1 LIIRISQNFSP
12 KDHCYTFIFFIAND
26 ILNYD
31 VNLPL
36 YIEITI
42 TTSMVEFKP
51 YQLCTSGKFMEVT
64 INSGN
69 GVEEEKAN
77 SD

>member
-1 LIIRISQNFSP
+1 
-12 KDHCYTFIFFIAND
+12 
-26 ILNYD
+26 

-51 YQLCTSGKFMEVT
+51 YQLCTSGKFLEVT
-64 INSGN
+64 RNSGN
-69 GVEEEKAN
+69 GVEEEKIIPIKRSPKAFEKR
-77 SD
+77 SREYFEVEEKRLPHVTLL